1 MMVISKGRARRLIYY
16 SHFET
21 FASDLF
27 RKMDIIALE
36 RHSQDEL
43 VSCLRRVPLM
53 ERADILIYERALISL
68 EQIHTNYLLP
78 PQNYIWLQELR
89 KTQELRW
96 SLADWGVDLFR
107 LDGYVTYT
115 VRLPEGDEV
124 AYDLYPPI
132 VEESFEAD
140 GTVALIIN
148 DGMHRLYLARLE
160 WVIPQVT
167 YVRGIPKEYPYYAF
181 PRPGG
186 WEGLDLLAENP
197 DPQRYLKKCHR
208 IRHNKKLYRDF
219 QAVFQNVGR
228 SRSRLLKK

>member
-1 MMVISKGRARRLIYY
+1 
-16 SHFET
+16 
-21 FASDLF
+21 
-27 RKMDIIALE
+27 MDIIALE
-36 RHSQDEL
+36 HHPPEVLMD
-43 VSCLRRVPLM
+43 CLRRVPLM
-53 ERADILIYERALISL
+53 DRTDVLVYSQALISL
-68 EQIHTNYLLP
+68 ERIHTNCLHP

-115 VRLPEGDEV
+115 VRLAGGEEV
-124 AYDLYPPI
+124 IYDLYPPI

-140 GTVALIIN
+140 GSLALIIN
-148 DGMHRLYLARLE
+148 DGMHRLSQARME

-186 WEGLDLLAENP
+186 WEGLDLLADNP

-208 IRHNKKLYRDF
+208 TRHNKKLYRDF

>member
-1 MMVISKGRARRLIYY
+1 
-16 SHFET
+16 
-21 FASDLF
+21 
-27 RKMDIIALE
+27 MDIIALE
-36 RHSQDEL
+36 HHPPEAL
-43 VSCLRRVPLM
+43 IGCLRRVPLM
-53 ERADILIYERALISL
+53 ERTDVLIYSQALISL
-68 EQIHTNYLLP
+68 EQIHPDCLNP

-89 KTQELRW
+89 KAQELRW
-96 SLADWGVDLFR
+96 SLAARGVDLFR

-115 VRLPEGDEV
+115 VRLADGEEV

-140 GTVALIIN
+140 GRVALIIN
-148 DGMHRLYLARLE
+148 DGMHRLYLARME
-160 WVIPQVT
+160 WVVPQVT

-186 WEGLDLLAENP
+186 WEGLDLLADNP

-208 IRHNKKLYRDF
+208 TRHNKKLYRDF

>member
-1 MMVISKGRARRLIYY
+1 
-16 SHFET
+16 
-21 FASDLF
+21 
-27 RKMDIIALE
+27 MDIIALE
-36 RHSQDEL
+36 RHSPENL
-43 VSCLRRVPLM
+43 ISCLRKVPLL
-53 ERADILIYERALISL
+53 EQPDVLIYGHALISL
-68 EQIHTNYLLP
+68 ELIHTTCLHP
-78 PQNYIWLQELR
+78 PQNYLWLQELR

-115 VRLPEGDEV
+115 VRLADGEEV
-124 AYDLYPPI
+124 VYDLYPPV

-140 GTVALIIN
+140 GTLALVIN
-148 DGMHRLYLARLE
+148 DGMHRLYLARME

-181 PRPGG
+181 PRLGG
-186 WEGLDLLAENP
+186 WEGLDLLADNP

-208 IRHNKKLYRDF
+208 VRHNKRLYRDF

-228 SRSRLLKK
+228 SRSRLLQK